1 MKNKFPDPLETF
13 LLMETFVLGKS
24 LSPICQVVVS
34 LSTKFE
40 DLALRFFTQVVSG
53 HKRHV

>member
-1 MKNKFPDPLETF
+1 MKNKFPDPLQLF
-13 LLMETFVLGKS
+13 QLMETFVLGKS
-24 LSPICQVVVS
+24 LNPICQVVVS

-40 DLALRFFTQVVSG
+40 DLSLLFFTQVVSG